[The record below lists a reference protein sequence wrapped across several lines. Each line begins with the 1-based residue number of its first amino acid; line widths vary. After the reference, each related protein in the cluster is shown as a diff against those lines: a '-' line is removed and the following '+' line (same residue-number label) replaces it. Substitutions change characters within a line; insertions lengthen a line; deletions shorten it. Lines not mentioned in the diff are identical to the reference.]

1 MYKLFTYVKICYG
14 VKKLN
19 LNVVGQNIKYYR
31 NDKHITQ
38 EVLAEKT
45 NLSVKYIGHL
55 ELGNRNPSLET
66 LIKIA
71 NALEIS
77 TDLLL
82 FDLVDSSYK
91 DKNCFLNDKISELS
105 KDNQKII
112 HSVIDAM
119 IKEMK

>member
-1 MYKLFTYVKICYG
+1 MYNIVYYANICYE

-19 LNVVGQNIKYYR
+19 LNVIGQNIKHYR
-31 NDKHITQ
+31 NEKHMTQ

-91 DKNCFLNDKISELS
+91 DKNCYLNEKISKLS
-105 KDNQKII
+105 KENQKII
-112 HSVIDAM
+112 HSVINAM

>member
-1 MYKLFTYVKICYG
+1 MYNVVYYVNICYG

-19 LNVVGQNIKYYR
+19 LNVIGQNIKHYR
-31 NDKHITQ
+31 NEKHMTQ

-45 NLSVKYIGHL
+45 NLSVKYVGHL

-71 NALEIS
+71 NALETS

-91 DKNCFLNDKISELS
+91 DKNCYLNEKISELS
-105 KDNQKII
+105 KENQKII
-112 HSVIDAM
+112 HSVISAM